1 MIKAIAFDLDGVLL
15 DSKQL
20 HFEAFNMAVA
30 KMLGKDF
37 CISREDHLR
46 FYDGL
51 PTFKKIDVLQELKG
65 LKFNNSVRGKLWKN
79 KQRFTEKGISSIR
92 KSPKLIL
99 LFKKLKKE
107 NYLAYVA
114 TNSVRKTAITALSR
128 LGIKRYIAQV
138 FSSEDVYIPKPHPE
152 IYLRC
157 ILAAKCKPK
166 ELLVIEDSPTGVA
179 AAAESGAEYFLVQSA
194 QELSSQLIFD
204 ILEKKNGVSKKAQMI
219 AYHNM
224 NVLIPMAGE
233 GSRFREAGFSFP
245 KPLIEIPNFHGNPMI
260 KVVYDSLG
268 IRSKA
273 VFIVQEAHRQ
283 KYNLDHLLKLI
294 ASEAK
299 IIAVSKTTEGAACTC
314 LLAKS
319 EINSDEELIIAN
331 SDQFVE
337 WKPEEFIYFLRN
349 KTADFG
355 ILTFPNTHPKWSYAK
370 TDEQGRVIEVAEK
383 KPISQ
388 NATVGIYYWRKGSDF
403 VRSAEAMIKKNI
415 RVGQGF
421 NGKGEF
427 YVAPSFNE
435 LILEGKMGF
444 IFPIA
449 ASKVHGLGT
458 PEDLK
463 YFNEKFHASD

>member
-1 MIKAIAFDLDGVLL
+1 MIKAIAFDLDGVLI

-20 HFEAFNMAVA
+20 HFQAFNMAVA
-30 KMLGKDF
+30 KNLGKQF

-51 PTFKKIDVLQELKG
+51 PTLKKIDLLQNLEG
-65 LKFNNSVRGKLWKN
+65 LKIDKAVRGKIWKS
-79 KQRFTEKGISSIR
+79 KQRFTEEGILSIR
-92 KSPKLIL
+92 KSPKLIS
-99 LFKKLKKE
+99 LFKKLEKE
-107 NYLAYVA
+107 NYMTLVA
-114 TNSVRKTAITALSR
+114 TNSVRKTAVTALSR
-128 LGIKRYIAQV
+128 LGLKSYITRV
-138 FSSEDVYIPKPHPE
+138 FSSEDVHIPKPHPE
-152 IYLRC
+152 IYIRC
-157 ILAAKCKPK
+157 ILAARCKPK
-166 ELLVIEDSPTGVA
+166 EMLVIEDSPTGVM
-179 AAAESGAEYFLVQSA
+179 AAAESGAKYFLVQSA
-194 QELSSQLIFD
+194 DELSTEKFFD
-204 ILEKKNGVSKKAQMI
+204 VLEKKKRATQKTPMI
-219 AYHNM
+219 DYHNM

-245 KPLIEIPNFHGNPMI
+245 KPLIEIPNFHGDPMI
-260 KVVYDSLG
+260 KVVFDSLG

-273 VFIVQEAHRQ
+273 IFIVQEAHRG

-294 ASEAK
+294 ASGSK
-299 IIAVSKTTEGAACTC
+299 IIAVKNTTEGAACTC
-314 LLAKS
+314 LLAKN
-319 EINSDEELIIAN
+319 EISSDEELIIAN

-337 WKPEEFIYFLRN
+337 WQPEEFIYFMRN
-349 KTADFG
+349 KKADFG
-355 ILTFPNTHPKWSYAK
+355 ILTFPNTHPKWSYAR
-370 TDEQGRVIEVAEK
+370 TDLSGRITEVAEK

-403 VRSAEAMIKKNI
+403 VRSAEAMIHKNI
-415 RVGQGF
+415 RVGQAF

-435 LILEGKMGF
+435 LILEGKKGF

-463 YFNEKFHASD
+463 YFTEKYRAAD

>member
-1 MIKAIAFDLDGVLL
+1 MIKAIAFDLDGVLI

-20 HFEAFNMAVA
+20 HFQAFNMAVA
-30 KMLGKDF
+30 KALGKQF

-51 PTFKKIDVLQELKG
+51 PTLKKIDVLQDLGG
-65 LKFNNSVRGKLWKN
+65 LRIDKAVRGKIWKS
-79 KQRFTEKGISSIR
+79 KQRFTENGISSIR
-92 KSPKLIL
+92 RSPKLIS

-107 NYLAYVA
+107 NYLILVA
-114 TNSVRKTAITALSR
+114 TNSVRKTAVTALSR
-128 LGIKRYIAQV
+128 LGIKSYIARI
-138 FSSEDVYIPKPHPE
+138 FSSEDVHIPKPHPE
-152 IYLRC
+152 IYIRC

-166 ELLVIEDSPTGVA
+166 EMLVIEDSPTGVM

-194 QELSSQLIFD
+194 DELSTQKIFD
-204 ILEKKNGVSKKAQMI
+204 VLEKKKGAAQKTTMI
-219 AYHNM
+219 DYHNM

-245 KPLIEIPNFHGNPMI
+245 KPLIEIPNFHGDPMI
-260 KVVYDSLG
+260 KVVFDSLG

-273 VFIVQEAHRQ
+273 IFIVQEAHRG

-294 ASEAK
+294 ASGSK
-299 IIAVSKTTEGAACTC
+299 IITVNKITEGAACTC
-314 LLAKS
+314 LLAKN

-337 WKPEEFIYFLRN
+337 WQPEEFIYFMRN
-349 KTADFG
+349 KKADFG

-370 TDEQGRVIEVAEK
+370 TDTSGKITEVAEK

-403 VRSAEAMIKKNI
+403 VRSAEAMIHKNI
-415 RVGQGF
+415 RVGQAF

-435 LILEGKMGF
+435 LILEGKKGF

-463 YFNEKFHASD
+463 YFTEKYRAPD